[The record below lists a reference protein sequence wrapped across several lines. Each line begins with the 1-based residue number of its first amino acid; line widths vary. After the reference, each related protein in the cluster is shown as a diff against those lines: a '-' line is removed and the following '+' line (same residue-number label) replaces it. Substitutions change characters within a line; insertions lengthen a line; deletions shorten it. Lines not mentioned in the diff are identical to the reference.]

1 MIAAAGGH
9 FDCARLLLEA
19 GCDPEA
25 VDHSGLDT
33 LSHAAASGRA
43 DVTELVAARLPE
55 VSDANEI
62 VGASATPERDGG
74 DSRLSQRDIV
84 SPDVFDWVEEV
95 APTVPA
101 QDDSLVSSLAGLQG
115 DLSRHGAHADGVDWD
130 EVQLS
135 LPAPSG
141 SARAIEIPPATA
153 TALKRLLG
161 PAAELGAMAI
171 SAEIGSTVGLTASG
185 TGLLKRVATDAGII
199 VYASTDPW
207 LSALEG
213 KVASAEPANDL
224 VEEFALRLHAR
235 RAPSPYDTQLDRVPP
250 LDRDQEDGLWTAAD
264 RSLDEALQQIAASPA
279 ALQRVL
285 AAEDLIRRGVL
296 TANFVT
302 ALQDDIQPA
311 DQEDSLEEED
321 GEETQPCFEVQI
333 PQSIAAAFDGLR
345 VEVKVGG
352 SGDDPHQIRRC
363 GAALRGCLLKLDF
376 IEGIAAELFRQG
388 STDLAADLSTR
399 CRNVRRLRRRIVEL
413 HLPHV
418 NRVAARYLGRGLELD
433 DLVQEGSLGL
443 LTAVERFDRGR
454 GLRFW
459 TYAIW
464 WVRQSIT
471 RAVAD
476 KSRGIRLPV
485 YRFES
490 LMKIER
496 QKELFE
502 QENGR
507 SPSPLELCRLLE
519 LPLHIVQRLLDACG
533 EMVSLEAADDDAN
546 DSLLRGASSII
557 EGPNPEQKAA
567 ESQLKDVLTGM
578 LRQFDPRVERV
589 LRMRFGI
596 DLERDHTLEEVGQA
610 FSVTRERIRQLE
622 AKALKK
628 MAHPARGQVLS
639 SLLEA

>member
-1 MIAAAGGH
+1 M
-9 FDCARLLLEA
+9 
-19 GCDPEA
+19 
-25 VDHSGLDT
+25 DHSGLDT
-33 LSHAAASGRA
+33 LSHAAASGSA
-43 DVTELVAARLPE
+43 AVTELVAARLPK
-55 VSDANEI
+55 VSGANEI

-74 DSRLSQRDIV
+74 DSQLSQRDIV
-84 SPDVFDWVEEV
+84 SPDVFDWVEEA

-101 QDDSLVSSLAGLQG
+101 QDQSLVSSLIGLQG
-115 DLSRHGAHADGVDWD
+115 DLSRHGAHADGVDWA

-135 LPAPSG
+135 LPASSG
-141 SARAIEIPPATA
+141 SARAIELPPATA

-161 PAAELGAMAI
+161 PAAELGAIAI
-171 SAEIGSTVGLTASG
+171 SAEVGSAVGLTARG
-185 TGLLKRVATDAGII
+185 TGLLKRVAADAGII
-199 VYASTDPW
+199 VYAPTDPW

-213 KVASAEPANDL
+213 SVASAEPANDL

-235 RAPSPYDTQLDRVPP
+235 SAPSAYDTQLDRVPP

-279 ALQRVL
+279 ALERVL

-296 TANFVT
+296 APGFVT

-311 DQEDSLEEED
+311 DQQDLLEEEG
-321 GEETQPCFEVQI
+321 GEESQPSFEVQI
-333 PQSIAAAFDGLR
+333 PQSVAAAFDTLR
-345 VEVKVGG
+345 VEVKASG
-352 SGDDPHQIRRC
+352 SGDHPHQIRRC
-363 GAALRGCLLKLDF
+363 GAALRGCLLKLEF
-376 IEGIAAELFRQG
+376 IERIAAELFRQG
-388 STDLAADLSTR
+388 STDLAADLSTK
-399 CRNVRRLRRRIVEL
+399 CGNVRRLRRRVVEL

-418 NRVAARYLGRGLELD
+418 NRVAARYLGRGLEMD

-476 KSRGIRLPV
+476 KSRAIRLPAH
-485 YRFES
+485 RFES

-507 SPSPLELCRLLE
+507 SRAHLNYVGCWSCR
-519 LPLHIVQRLLDACG
+519 
-533 EMVSLEAADDDAN
+533 S
-546 DSLLRGASSII
+546 
-557 EGPNPEQKAA
+557 
-567 ESQLKDVLTGM
+567 T
-578 LRQFDPRVERV
+578 
-589 LRMRFGI
+589 
-596 DLERDHTLEEVGQA
+596 
-610 FSVTRERIRQLE
+610 
-622 AKALKK
+622 
-628 MAHPARGQVLS
+628 
-639 SLLEA
+639 